1 MRNYMRKSNF
11 IFYVL
16 LFGVMSCNLDSKV
29 DLSQLQAS
37 LKTLMPQDAS
47 FVEDGKN
54 LSDFKVLLQEY
65 KDKVKDSKDKFEK
78 SGHKFDF
85 CNKVVEGLEIENE
98 FNEDYVYEAV
108 SYNVD
113 VLKHIDAIVKKFD
126 AKVVPKE
133 DVVQNNDKDA
143 DKDDKGDDK
152 KYLLSVYLL
161 LYNLNS
167 DARFLSD
174 FVKQNFS
181 DENLDKLAKI
191 EDVEKFTSSLREFL
205 DSKEKLMSVNNKVI
219 LEIDLNGNN
228 DEILDQLN
236 KINEKNFVDKNEVER
251 SLNNGTY
258 INDVVK
264 NL

>member
-1 MRNYMRKSNF
+1 MRKSNF

-16 LFGVMSCNLDSKV
+16 LFGVTSCNLDSKV

-37 LKTLMPQDAS
+37 LKTLIPQDAS

-65 KDKVKDSKDKFEK
+65 KDKVKDAKDNFEK

-108 SYNVD
+108 GYNVD

-161 LYNLNS
+161 LDNLNS

-205 DSKEKLMSVNNKVI
+205 DSKEKLMFANNKVI